1 MMAVVGEVVDDGEV
15 GEVKMFAKPAVFW
28 GEDFFLIFFIST
40 RFSLILS
47 KLIVCCFVAL
57 TVMWL

>member
-1 MMAVVGEVVDDGEV
+1 MMAVAGEVVDDGEV
-15 GEVKMFAKPAVFW
+15 GEVKMFAKPAV
-28 GEDFFLIFFIST
+28 FFIST

>member
-28 GEDFFLIFFIST
+28 GEDFFFF
-40 RFSLILS
+40 FLS
-47 KLIVCCFVAL
+47 VQDFH
-57 TVMWL
+57 